1 MLDDL
6 KVDLTVVLGKAHMPI
21 HQLLRMGRGAVLPL
35 EGGGEDLVEVLAN
48 GHPIARAEILVT
60 GNSVA
65 IEIRHMIHKPEL
77 VRSPGLR
84 IGASALSPRYEM
96 GTDPRD

>member
-21 HQLLRMGRGAVLPL
+21 HQLLRMGRGAVLAL

-60 GNSVA
+60 GDSVA
-65 IEIRHMIHKPEL
+65 IEIRHMIQKPEFM
-77 VRSPGLR
+77 RSPGLR
-84 IGASALSPRYEM
+84 IGAPALSPSHEAGSDR
-96 GTDPRD
+96 RD

>member
-21 HQLLRMGRGAVLPL
+21 HQLLRLGRGAVVEL

-48 GHPIARAEILVT
+48 GHPIARAEILVSGQT
-60 GNSVA
+60 VA
-65 IEIRHMIHKPEL
+65 IQIKDMIRKPDF
-77 VRSPGLR
+77 VRASGLR
-84 IGASALSPRYEM
+84 IGATALPPATGS
-96 GTDPRD
+96 